1 MFFYALAKVLV
12 VVCIQLKSNIMKGTI
27 RQLVACIN
35 ILILAI
41 ACTKTTQSGTT
52 TDSGTTPTSY
62 NDLFIP
68 PVLTG
73 TNFTLTLDKSTKQ
86 FKSGAATPTYGYN
99 GNSFWGPTLIMNQ
112 GDNVKI
118 NVTNN
123 LTDATTVHWHGF
135 HIPAI
140 MDGGPHQIIDAGGKW
155 SPNFVIKN
163 NAGTYWYHP
172 HLHLKTYE
180 QLARGAGGLIII
192 KDPVEAALALPRTYG
207 TDDIPLVLSSRRFN
221 GDNSISINGAYGD
234 YLLSNGVLNAQVTLP
249 KQYVRFRILNAEIE
263 RGYDLGVSD
272 NRSFYIIANDG
283 GLLNAP
289 VSVKRVKMMPGE
301 RIEILVNLSED
312 AMGNNVDLK
321 AYNSGQTF
329 GFPGGEPATT
339 GDFGSLLN
347 NKDFTVLHINVGAAT
362 ANPIT
367 SLPAKLANQV
377 YWTNADVT
385 NSRTINITGGQGG
398 SAFTFDNNTYGFT
411 TINQTV
417 ALNAVEKWT
426 IVNNNIFGHS
436 FHVHDVQFKIISRS
450 SGVVGAHESGW
461 KDTVYVPL
469 GETVTVIAKF
479 DDFADPV
486 TPYMYH
492 CHFSNHEDGGM
503 MGQFLV
509 K

>member
-1 MFFYALAKVLV
+1 MKIKLQYTYIFYLIFFFA
-12 VVCIQLKSNIMKGTI
+12 CNKSTQTTNNPDPGTS
-27 RQLVACIN
+27 N
-35 ILILAI
+35 
-41 ACTKTTQSGTT
+41 TN
-52 TDSGTTPTSY
+52 Y
-62 NDLFIP
+62 NVLFIP
-68 PVLTG
+68 PVITG
-73 TNFTLTLDKSTKQ
+73 TTFNLTLDKATKQ
-86 FKSGAATPTYGYN
+86 FKTGAASATYGYN
-99 GNSFWGPTLIMNQ
+99 GNSFWGPTLVMNQ
-112 GDNVKI
+112 GENVKI

-135 HIPAI
+135 HIPAV

-180 QLARGAGGLIII
+180 QLAKGAGGLIII
-192 KDPVEAALALPRTYG
+192 KDPVESALALPRTYG
-207 TDDIPLVLSSRRFN
+207 TDDIPLVLTSRRFN

-234 YLLSNGVLNAQVTLP
+234 YLLSNGVMNAQVTLP

-263 RGYDLGVSD
+263 RGYDLGMSD

-301 RIEILVNLSED
+301 RIEIMVNLGDD
-312 AMGNNVDLK
+312 AMGSSIDLK

-329 GFPGGEPATT
+329 GFPGGEPATA
-339 GDFGSLLN
+339 GEFGSLLN

-362 ANPIT
+362 ASPIT

-411 TINQTV
+411 AINQTV

-436 FHVHDVQFKIISRS
+436 FHVHDVQFKIVARS
-450 SGVVGAHESGW
+450 SGVVGPHESGW

-479 DDFADPV
+479 DDFADP
-486 TPYMYH
+486 TNPYMYH